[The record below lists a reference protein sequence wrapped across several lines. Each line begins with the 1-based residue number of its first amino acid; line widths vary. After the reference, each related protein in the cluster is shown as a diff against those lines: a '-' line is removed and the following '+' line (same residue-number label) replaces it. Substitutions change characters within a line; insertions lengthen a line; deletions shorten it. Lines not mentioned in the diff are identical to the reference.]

1 MNNGCEKVL
10 NSISIHRTL
19 QRKHQPGE
27 REKATSCSLTKF
39 KVGTLLLLINLNLV
53 FFFFIEGFDFIL
65 QGALLKNEVLM
76 AHKVLD
82 YRLVRKRSATIEQ
95 TINVIRPSNL
105 RNKSETSFLT

>member
-1 MNNGCEKVL
+1 MQSDKIQ
-10 NSISIHRTL
+10 SWYF
-19 QRKHQPGE
+19 
-27 REKATSCSLTKF
+27 TSTDKF
-39 KVGTLLLLINLNLV
+39 ESG